1 MINPPTIL
9 IFGIGV
15 YLMMWWNHENR
26 GVPNPHGHGV
36 WRSAPSSLRHLLRR
50 GDGPVLIGAVALQA
64 MAAIMVL
71 AAVSAASRFL
81 SPETTVQMAFGS
93 VAIPIVVW
101 TYLWMRG

>member
-15 YLMMWWNHENR
+15 YLMMWSNHENR
-26 GVPNPHGHGV
+26 GVPNPRGHGV

-50 GDGPVLIGAVALQA
+50 GDGPVLIGAVAVEA
-64 MAAIMVL
+64 MAAIMLL
-71 AAVSAASRFL
+71 AAVSAATRLL
-81 SPETTVQMAFGS
+81 SSETTFQMAFGS
-93 VAIPIVVW
+93 AIIPLVVW